1 MTSIEQGPA
10 DVIAN
15 RAFLEALARLGND
28 ATGAEISKEMERD
41 RLTSFVPAESDNRSL
56 ADIIGAA
63 LASNR

>member
-28 ATGAEISKEMERD
+28 ATGAEVSKEMERD
-41 RLTSFVPAESDNRSL
+41 R
-56 ADIIGAA
+56 
-63 LASNR
+63 